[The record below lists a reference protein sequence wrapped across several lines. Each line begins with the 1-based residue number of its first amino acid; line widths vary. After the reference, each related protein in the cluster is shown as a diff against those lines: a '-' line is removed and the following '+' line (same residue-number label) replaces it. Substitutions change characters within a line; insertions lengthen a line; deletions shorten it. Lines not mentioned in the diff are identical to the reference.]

1 MMKTNSPVVVIGAGA
16 AGLEAARCLTCAGV
30 RVTLLEAR
38 GRIGG
43 RILTV
48 HNPDQPVP
56 IELGAEFV
64 HGRQAE
70 TWDLIRP
77 GKLATYDVSENEEF
91 TWPTQTDPEAISR
104 CFEDVL
110 DRLQAISGPD
120 RSFAE
125 FLDTHAADVP
135 AEVKAAVSAYVE
147 GFYAADQRLVSAHW
161 LRETEREVG
170 PSRNR
175 SYRIQAGHDQLAQA
189 ILNACDQRCLDLR
202 LSCAATRVRW
212 EAGSATVD
220 VRPAGGDEESIRADR
235 AVIAVPLGVL
245 KAAIGEPGAIAF
257 EPALSDK
264 KAALDALRMGPVVKV
279 VLAFGQPLWE
289 ERVPDVTFFHA
300 PQEQFATWWTM
311 HPMRTSVLVGWSG
324 GTRAEELVQLTQRQ
338 QLDIAL
344 ASASAALRLDRS
356 HFESLLV
363 SSHTHDW
370 QGDPFSRGAYSY
382 AVVGGAEAPNRF
394 AAPLANT
401 LFFAGEA
408 THATLGGTVA
418 GAIASGRRAAEEVLS
433 ALRS

>member
-30 RVTLLEAR
+30 GVTLLEAR

-48 HNPDQPVP
+48 HDPDQPVP

-70 TWDLIRP
+70 TWDLIRQ
-77 GKLATYDVSENEEF
+77 GHLVTYDVSENEEF
-91 TWPTQTDPEAISR
+91 TGPKQTDPEALSR
-104 CFEDVL
+104 GIEDIL
-110 DRLQAISGPD
+110 GRLQAISGPD

-125 FLDTHAADVP
+125 FLDMHVADVP

-147 GFYAADQRLVSAHW
+147 GFYAADHRLVSAHW

-175 SYRIQAGHDQLAQA
+175 SFRIQSGHDQLAQA
-189 ILNACDQRCLDLR
+189 ILNACDRRCLDLR
-202 LSCAATRVRW
+202 LSCAATRLRW

-220 VRPAGGDEESIRADR
+220 IRPAGGDEESIRADR

-279 VLAFGQPLWE
+279 VLTLGQPLWE
-289 ERVPDVTFFHA
+289 QRFPDATFFHA
-300 PQEQFATWWTM
+300 PQEKFATWWTM
-311 HPMRTSVLVGWSG
+311 HPMRTSVLVGWAG
-324 GTRAEELVQLTQRQ
+324 GTRAEELVRFTQQQL
-338 QLDIAL
+338 LDIAL

-356 HFESLLV
+356 HLESLLV
-363 SSHTHDW
+363 SSQTHDW

-382 AVVGGAEAPNRF
+382 AVVGGAEAPNRL
-394 AAPLANT
+394 AAPLAST

-433 ALRS
+433 TLR